1 MQSIGSGIA
10 NYLQALDPS
19 AAKAARAA
27 RNNARFEEV
36 VRRVWDD
43 NPFAAE
49 YVLAHVNSLYFAKE
63 DPQKDQAPQG
73 ASSGGKSVLG
83 LYVDDAAARAE
94 VNARRETL
102 MLALM
107 QDGFRID
114 EVRILPS
121 RLGMRERRAFPAS
134 CKRVERMLAGT
145 AEPEPATADDASA
158 RAGSPS
164 GAAPSACAAAQGGA
178 HRMGN
183 PLKEADES
191 KLLETFKRAVCLAV
205 GDIDQASAL
214 LSHVEGAHL
223 EQRYADRRK
232 RQASACYACKLYAP
246 DPGRVAGIV
255 ESFAPSIIAH
265 AKELGLCLVGIDVI
279 RSAPEMA
286 GCRAFPVQGRP
297 KPLQS

>member
-27 RNNARFEEV
+27 RNNACFEEA

-63 DPQKDQAPQG
+63 DPPKDQAPQG
-73 ASSGGKSVLG
+73 ASSGKSVLG

-121 RLGMRERRAFPAS
+121 RLGMRERRAFPSS
-134 CKRVERMLAGT
+134 CERVERMLAGT
-145 AEPEPATADDASA
+145 EEPERATSDTASA
-158 RAGSPS
+158 RAGSS
-164 GAAPSACAAAQGGA
+164 GPAAPSASAEAQGGA
-178 HRMGN
+178 HRIGN

-255 ESFAPSIIAH
+255 ESFSPSIIAH
-265 AKELGLCLVGIDVI
+265 AKELGLCLVGIDII